1 MNDTIKEIRWVVKAT
16 DEILADKLQQELKIH
31 PVFCNLLAQR
41 GITSFEEAKLFFRPA
56 LENLHNPFLMK
67 DMDKAIDRI
76 NKAIANNEK
85 ILFYGDYDV
94 DGTTSVALIY
104 TFFKNFYPNIGFYIP
119 DRYSEGYGI
128 SFQGIDYAAEN
139 NFSLIVALDCGIKS
153 IDKIEY
159 ANERNIDFVIC
170 DHHLPGDEIPN
181 AIAILDPKRSDCDY
195 PYKELSG
202 CGIGFKLCQAY
213 AIQNNVPLEK
223 VYELLDF
230 VAVSIAADIVPI
242 TGENRILAHF
252 GMKKIN
258 ENPCPGLRSIIEL
271 SEMKRAL
278 QISDLVF
285 VVGPRINAAGRI
297 KHANQAVELLISEH
311 SELEKITSDKAGE
324 LNTVNA
330 ERQGFDRDITEEALN
345 ILKTSAEYENR
356 KSTVLFQ
363 PHWHKGVIGIV
374 ASRLIDSFYRP
385 TIILTESNGKATGS
399 ARSVKGFNIYEAIK
413 SCADLL
419 EQYGGHMYAAGLT
432 MPLENVDTFIH
443 RFEEIVNATIEDHM
457 LTPEIEIDTELNFA
471 DVNDK
476 FFRILKQF
484 APFGPGNMRPVFL
497 TKNVKDRGGSR
508 IVGENHL
515 KLDLLHRDIAGN
527 GIAFGMAHFAEHV
540 LSNGKPPMPF
550 DICYCIEENVWNGN
564 TSLQLNIKDIKIS

>member
-16 DEILADKLQQELKIH
+16 DEILVDKLQKELKIH

-67 DMDKAIDRI
+67 DMDKAIERI
-76 NKAIANNEK
+76 NKAIASNEK

-128 SFQGIDYAAEN
+128 SCQGIDYAAGN

-159 ANERNIDFVIC
+159 ANERNVDFVIC
-170 DHHLPGDEIPN
+170 DHHLPGDQIPN
-181 AIAILDPKRSDCDY
+181 AVAVLDPKRSDCDY

-213 AIQNNVPLEK
+213 AIHNNVPLEK
-223 VYELLDF
+223 VYGLLDF
-230 VAVSIAADIVPI
+230 VVVSIAADIVPI
-242 TGENRILAHF
+242 TGENRIMAHF

-271 SEMKRAL
+271 SDMKRAL

-311 SELEKITSDKAGE
+311 SELEKITSDKADE

-345 ILKTSAEYENR
+345 ILKTSSQYENR

-363 PHWHKGVIGIV
+363 SHWHKGVIGIV

-385 TIILTESNGKATGS
+385 TIILSESNGKATGS

-443 RFEEIVNATIEDHM
+443 RFEEIVSSTIEDHM

-484 APFGPGNMRPVFL
+484 APFGPGNMRPMFL

-508 IVGENHL
+508 IVSENHL
-515 KLDLLHRDIAGN
+515 KLDLLHRDVAGN

-540 LSNGKPPMPF
+540 VSKGKPPMHF
-550 DICYCIEENVWNGN
+550 NICYCVEENEWNGN
-564 TSLQLNIKDIKIS
+564 KSLQLNIKDIKIS

>member
-1 MNDTIKEIRWVVKAT
+1 MNDTIKEIRWVVKSA
-16 DEILADKLQQELKIH
+16 DEIIVNSLQETLKIH
-31 PVFCNLLAQR
+31 PVFCKLLAQR
-41 GITSFEEAKLFFRPA
+41 GITNFEEAKLFFRPA

-67 DMDKAIDRI
+67 DMDKAIERI
-76 NKAIANNEK
+76 EKAIAKNEK

-128 SFQGIDYAAEN
+128 SFQGIDYAVEN
-139 NFSLIVALDCGIKS
+139 SFSLIVALDCGIKS
-153 IDKIEY
+153 VDKIDY
-159 ANERNIDFVIC
+159 ANERNIDFIIC
-170 DHHLPGDEIPN
+170 DHHLPGDEIPK
-181 AIAILDPKRSDCDY
+181 AVAVLDPKRSDCDY

-213 AIQNNVPLEK
+213 AIHNNVPLEI

-271 SEMKRAL
+271 SDMKRAL

-285 VVGPRINAAGRI
+285 VVGPRINAAGRV
-297 KHANQAVELLISEH
+297 KHANQAVELLIAAHSDCNKETSE
-311 SELEKITSDKAGE
+311 KADE
-324 LNTVNA
+324 LNSANS
-330 ERQGFDRDITEEALN
+330 ERQGLDREITEEALS
-345 ILKTSAEYENR
+345 ILKSSSLYENR

-399 ARSVKGFNIYEAIK
+399 ARSIKGFNIYEAIK

-432 MPLENVDTFIH
+432 MPLENVEIFIQ
-443 RFEEIVNATIEDHM
+443 RFEEIVTSTIEDHM

-471 DVNDK
+471 DINER
-476 FFRILKQF
+476 FFNILKQF

-515 KLDLLHRDIAGN
+515 KLDLLHRDTAGN

-540 LSNGKPPMPF
+540 LSKGKPPMPF
-550 DICYCIEENVWNGN
+550 DICYNIEENEWNGN
-564 TSLQLNIKDIKIS
+564 KTLQLNIRDIKIS

>member
-1 MNDTIKEIRWVVKAT
+1 MNDTIKEIRWIVKSA
-16 DEILADKLQQELKIH
+16 DEIVVNKLQETLKIH
-31 PVFCNLLAQR
+31 PVFCHLLAQR

-67 DMDKAIDRI
+67 DMGKAINRI
-76 NKAIANNEK
+76 NIAIANNEK
-85 ILFYGDYDV
+85 VLFYGDYDV

-104 TFFKNFYPNIGFYIP
+104 TFFKNFYQNIGFYIP

-128 SFQGIDYAAEN
+128 SFQGIDYAVEN

-159 ANERNIDFVIC
+159 ANERKVDFVIC
-170 DHHLPGDEIPN
+170 DHHLPGDEIPK
-181 AIAILDPKRSDCDY
+181 AVAVLDPKRSDCDY
-195 PYKELSG
+195 PYRELSG

-258 ENPCPGLRSIIEL
+258 ENPCPGIRSIIEL
-271 SEMKRAL
+271 SDMKRAL

-311 SELEKITSDKAGE
+311 SELEKITSDKADE

-330 ERQGFDRDITEEALN
+330 ERQGLDRDITEEALN
-345 ILKTSAEYENR
+345 ILKTAPEYESR

-374 ASRLIDSFYRP
+374 ASRLIDAFYRP

-432 MPLENVDTFIH
+432 MPLENVDSFIH
-443 RFEEIVNATIEDHM
+443 RFEDIVASTIEGHM
-457 LTPEIEIDTELNFA
+457 LTPEIEIDTELNFS

-484 APFGPGNMRPVFL
+484 APFGPGNMRPIFL

-508 IVGENHL
+508 VVGENHL

-540 LSNGKPPMPF
+540 MTKGKPPMPF
-550 DICYCIEENVWNGN
+550 DICYCVEENEWNGN
-564 TSLQLNIKDIKIS
+564 KTLQMNIKDIKIS